1 MIVLQNAME
10 KSQLYK
16 IDEFGVKNYNYAV
29 VGFLSLALFAILN
42 IILGYVTFL
51 AETSVA
57 NSPVQNYVDAL
68 WLMLMSSTTIGFGD
82 VYPITFIGRASVFI
96 MFILGVGILGG
107 VGAVFANKI
116 FGFIDEMTDASD
128 EKIRITQLQRDFLVL
143 RFREGYSNRE
153 LAEKYYGTTDAKYV
167 RAELNKALEKLK
179 MKLKKEDIN
188 IIL

>member
-16 IDEFGVKNYNYAV
+16 IDEFGVKNYNYGV

-42 IILGYVTFL
+42 ISLGYVTFL

-82 VYPITFIGRASVFI
+82 VYPITFIGRAAVFI

-116 FGFIDEMTDASD
+116 FGFADTSI
-128 EKIRITQLQRDFLVL
+128 K
-143 RFREGYSNRE
+143 NRE
-153 LAEKYYGTTDAKYV
+153 LRRQNAEIFAQNIKIHQKL
-167 RAELNKALEKLK
+167 EQLEK
-179 MKLKKEDIN
+179 KLESLSK
-188 IIL
+188 